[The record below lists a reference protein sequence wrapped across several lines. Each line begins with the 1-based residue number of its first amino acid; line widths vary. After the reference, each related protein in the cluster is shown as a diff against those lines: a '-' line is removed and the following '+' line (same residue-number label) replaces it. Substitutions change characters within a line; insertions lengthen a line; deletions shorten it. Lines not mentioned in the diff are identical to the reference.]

1 MSSIALIGTGQIGS
15 RYLQGLVK
23 VKSKIKILAVEPIPQ
38 AQKAAQQCWIE
49 AGGDKS
55 GHEIEWVSDLNYK
68 NSNIDLAIIA
78 TSSFNRSV
86 LIKNVRLKINP
97 KYWIIE
103 KVLAQSKTEI
113 DLIKSE
119 VIKAKGTWVNT
130 PRRLMNWHN
139 QLKSKFYGQGPLR
152 VIKSGALWGL
162 ACNSIHFIDLVSW
175 WTGESLLSVNS
186 VGLDRTWFKS
196 KRSGYFDVSG
206 DLFIKFSGGTELVL
220 RSNSESTEDVVS
232 VQIFNNNNFWTIYE
246 DNGIASSSNGTIING
261 QLEYQSEITGP
272 MVTQILK
279 YGTCD
284 LPTLNESSELHR
296 IFLDSMLVHWN
307 QSNNSNDKQVPI
319 T

>member
-23 VKSKIKILAVEPIPQ
+23 INSKIKILAVEPILQ
-38 AQKAAQQCWIE
+38 AQKSAQQRWIE

-119 VIKAKGTWVNT
+119 VIKAQGAWVNT
-130 PRRLMNWHN
+130 PRRLMTLHN
-139 QLKSKFYGQGPLR
+139 QLKPKFYGQGPLR

-186 VGLDRTWFKS
+186 VGLDRAWFKS

-206 DLFIKFSGGTELVL
+206 DLFIKFSGGTELIL
-220 RSNSESTEDVVS
+220 RSNFESIEEVVS
-232 VQIFNNNNFWTIYE
+232 VQIFNNNNLWTIYE
-246 DNGIASSSNGTIING
+246 ENGIASSSNGTIING

-272 MVTQILK
+272 MVTQILN

>member
-38 AQKAAQQCWIE
+38 AQQTAQQCWIE

-103 KVLAQSKTEI
+103 KVLAQSKNEI

-119 VIKAKGTWVNT
+119 VIKAQGTWVNT
-130 PRRLMNWHN
+130 PRRLMTWHN
-139 QLKSKFYGQGPLR
+139 QLKLKFYGQGPLR
-152 VIKSGALWGL
+152 VIKSGGLWGL

-186 VGLDRTWFKS
+186 VGLDRAWFKS
-196 KRSGYFDVSG
+196 KRSGYFDVAG
-206 DLFIKFSGGTELVL
+206 ELFIKFSGGTELVL
-220 RSNSESTEDVVS
+220 RSNSKTTEDVIS
-232 VQIFNNNNFWTIYE
+232 VQIFNNNLWTIYE
-246 DNGIASSSNGTIING
+246 EKGIASSSNGAILNG
-261 QLEYQSEITGP
+261 QIEYQSELTGP
-272 MVTQILK
+272 MVTQILNV
-279 YGTCD
+279 GTCD

-307 QSNNSNDKQVPI
+307 KSNNSNDKEVPI